1 MRFGSYNPEVEYR
14 RRPGAYA
21 VILDGQGKFAAVR
34 WQDSFLL
41 PGGGVDPGESL
52 EEALAREVREECACE
67 VVIGGFL
74 GDAVQYFNNDN
85 GKNWEFHCSYFE
97 ARFGSPLDSEPEHE
111 LFWLD
116 VADAHKLAHEVHG
129 WAVTQL
135 ARQAVAATEND
146 NHLIRWRIHLKSS
159 PETVF
164 EMLATAGGRAK
175 FWAES
180 AEERDGAIHFVF
192 PNGFRWEAKIIECDR
207 PHKFAIEY
215 IGGSIA
221 TFELVSDGSGGV
233 DLTLTDR
240 NVPAQE
246 RIEVIAGWVSVLM
259 ALKAAVDFG
268 VDLRNHDPQRTWNDS
283 YVEN

>member
-1 MRFGSYNPEVEYR
+1 MKFGRYNPEVEYR
-14 RRPGAYA
+14 RRPSAYA
-21 VILDGQGKFAAVR
+21 VIFDGQGKFAAVR

-74 GDAVQYFNNDN
+74 GDAIQYFNNEN
-85 GKNWEFHCSYFE
+85 GRNWEFHCSYFE
-97 ARFGSPLDSEPEHE
+97 AQFGSPLDSEPEHE
-111 LFWLD
+111 LLWLD

-135 ARQAVAATEND
+135 ARP
-146 NHLIRWRIHLKSS
+146 IRWRIHLKSS
-159 PETVF
+159 PEAVF
-164 EMLATAGGRAK
+164 EMLATTDGRAK

-192 PNGFRWEAKIIECDR
+192 PNGFRWEAKVIECAR

-215 IGGSIA
+215 IGGSVA
-221 TFELVSDGSGGV
+221 TFELEDDGSGGV

-240 NVPAQE
+240 SVPAQE
-246 RIEVIAGWVSVLM
+246 RMEVIAGWVSVLM

-268 VDLRNHDPQRTWNDS
+268 VDLRNHDPQRTWDDG
-283 YVEN
+283 YIEN